1 MNTRNALRLST
12 AAALLAAAPLFT
24 TPALAA
30 DCATPAYVERM
41 TPAEKLV
48 WRMRAHKVVFAGV
61 PIESSTGKTTFKV
74 VRVFRGSAP
83 AELVV
88 NDASGTG
95 GYTADKTYM
104 VFANPRDDGHAI
116 NDACLGK
123 VELPGKPGRARYPE
137 GFGKGWS
144 PRG

>member
-1 MNTRNALRLST
+1 MNTRTPLRLT
-12 AAALLAAAPLFT
+12 IAALCAASPLVA

-41 TPAEKLV
+41 TAAEKLV
-48 WRMRAHKVVFAGV
+48 WRLRAHKVVFAGV
-61 PIESSTGKTTFKV
+61 PLESTSEKTTFKV

-88 NDASGTG
+88 SDAGGTG
-95 GYTADKTYM
+95 GYAADKTYM
-104 VFANPRDDGHAI
+104 VFANPREDGHAI